1 MSERIRALGLIS
13 KGATIDE
20 LRADSAV
27 GAVCQSL
34 LEDESFLVEAVQ
46 RYPYFVTQLDAPSEK
61 VMLEAVK
68 KYSALFCRKP
78 IIDRQTED
86 IAFAAVSRDG
96 KLLPAVE
103 DQTEK
108 VCLAAVKNFPMALR
122 SVEKRFRSESF
133 FLSAV
138 EINPEVLNWMEDD
151 EVTDNVCVAA
161 ILWSQKGVLPVI
173 EARHRKGYGE
183 KNLTPIMLIAALEAS
198 DSDVLA
204 EDVPEAVTEETVLTA
219 LELRPDLME
228 KVPPGWLTGSFRGLC
243 KKVVERAPELVEQ
256 MKPSDLT
263 VDIVQL
269 ALGAPDDIV
278 QVTNLVVSDPAAD
291 ILGAC
296 KELGLRLRYQPRT

>member
-1 MSERIRALGLIS
+1 MSERMRALKLIS

-68 KYSALFCRKP
+68 KYSALFSRKP

-122 SVEKRFRSESF
+122 SSIDGPCHNTIPPYNHYV
-133 FLSAV
+133 
-138 EINPEVLNWMEDD
+138 VLGPLKPDQ
-151 EVTDNVCVAA
+151 VA
-161 ILWSQKGVLPVI
+161 KD
-173 EARHRKGYGE
+173 
-183 KNLTPIMLIAALEAS
+183 IAARVGY
-198 DSDVLA
+198 DVA
-204 EDVPEAVTEETVLTA
+204 I
-219 LELRPDLME
+219 
-228 KVPPGWLTGSFRGLC
+228 
-243 KKVVERAPELVEQ
+243 
-256 MKPSDLT
+256 
-263 VDIVQL
+263 VDINDLEGQ
-269 ALGAPDDIV
+269 
-278 QVTNLVVSDPAAD
+278 
-291 ILGAC
+291 ILGASS
-296 KELGLRLRYQPRT
+296 KAVNKKLYARILKDNPLGQDDQQTPMGIIRRVD

>member
-1 MSERIRALGLIS
+1 MSERIRALELIF

-68 KYSALFCRKP
+68 KYPALFCRKP

-122 SVEKRFRSESF
+122 SVEKRFRSKSF

-204 EDVPEAVTEETVLTA
+204 EDIPEAVTEETVFTA

-228 KVPPGWLTGSFRGLC
+228 KVPPSWLTGSFRGLC
-243 KKVVERAPELVEQ
+243 KKVVERPLSWLS
-256 MKPSDLT
+256 K
-263 VDIVQL
+263 
-269 ALGAPDDIV
+269 
-278 QVTNLVVSDPAAD
+278 
-291 ILGAC
+291 
-296 KELGLRLRYQPRT
+296 